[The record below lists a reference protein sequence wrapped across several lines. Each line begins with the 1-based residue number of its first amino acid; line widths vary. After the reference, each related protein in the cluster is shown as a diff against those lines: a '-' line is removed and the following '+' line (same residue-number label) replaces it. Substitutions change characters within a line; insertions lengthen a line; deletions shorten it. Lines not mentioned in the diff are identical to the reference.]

1 MLKHEK
7 LDAYL
12 ESYHKLMEMLIAYH
26 NKHCLHLK
34 RPTER
39 TTATLKSMLREIRKY
54 TKEMAPLINETHVEE
69 MENRKIKPRLDKYYE
84 KEKLNLREP
93 KSISK

>member
-1 MLKHEK
+1 
-7 LDAYL
+7 
-12 ESYHKLMEMLIAYH
+12 
-26 NKHCLHLK
+26 
-34 RPTER
+34 
-39 TTATLKSMLREIRKY
+39 MLREIRKY

-84 KEKLNLREP
+84 KEKLHLREP